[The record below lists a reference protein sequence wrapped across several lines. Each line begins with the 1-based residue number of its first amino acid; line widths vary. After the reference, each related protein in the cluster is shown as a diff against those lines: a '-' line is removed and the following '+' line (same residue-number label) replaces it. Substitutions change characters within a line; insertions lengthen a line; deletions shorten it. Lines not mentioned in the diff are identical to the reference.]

1 MILQGVINKFGA
13 IFIMIPDPV
22 VGGLFCVM
30 FGMITA
36 FGLSALQYVD
46 LRSSRN
52 LYIIGLSLFFPLVL
66 CQWMQAHPGVI
77 NTGIKELD
85 STLTVLLSTT
95 ILVGGALGCLL
106 DNLIP
111 GENGVFFTSFLF
123 LQFIFFFLT
132 WFLSI
137 SGTKMERG
145 LIGWEKEMSLKHSE
159 PTGDEP
165 KSSTFDFPIGMSLLR
180 R

>member
-52 LYIIGLSLFFPLVL
+52 LYIIGISLFFPLVL
-66 CQWMQAHPGVI
+66 CQWMQKHPGVI
-77 NTGIKELD
+77 NTGIQELD

-95 ILVGGALGCLL
+95 ILVGGVLGCLL

-111 GENGVFFTSFLF
+111 GEI
-123 LQFIFFFLT
+123 IFH
-132 WFLSI
+132 
-137 SGTKMERG
+137 MN
-145 LIGWEKEMSLKHSE
+145 
-159 PTGDEP
+159 
-165 KSSTFDFPIGMSLLR
+165 
-180 R
+180 